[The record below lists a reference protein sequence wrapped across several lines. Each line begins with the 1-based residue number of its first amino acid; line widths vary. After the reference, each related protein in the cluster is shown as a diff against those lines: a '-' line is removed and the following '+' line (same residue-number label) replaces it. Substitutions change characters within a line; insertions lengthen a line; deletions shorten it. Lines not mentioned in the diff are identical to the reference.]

1 MRIARIDGEG
11 RALTDSFMTNFVA
24 LLCCIR
30 NCALTVWEMTAT
42 MARRSLIQT
51 NLDLDS
57 GEEAAHFAQAAAKIL
72 QSMTAHQLKRSGE
85 DLIELV
91 ERESPVS
98 GLRKVANREAPTIAE
113 AKAISR
119 QLASWRGETTEL
131 DQLLVW
137 ISDLFGLEATDKTI
151 LGVFARWG
159 RYDSWRELVRRG
171 PFSCGNL
178 SPSVIAHLTGLPSSM
193 VEQRLIQGSPLFSS
207 RLINDDRDGEYS
219 LRSLF
224 KRLIC
229 LNPATY
235 DDLLRWLLPAPELG
249 ALGWDDF
256 EHLNPLRDIA
266 LGVLNTRQPVS
277 ILLFGDPG
285 TGKTEFARTLAA
297 QAGSGATFA
306 GLSDDYG
313 NEPDR
318 SERLDHLMVLRAMCR
333 HRRDR
338 VIVVDEADDVL
349 RMSERRATSKQWIH
363 RLVENPEVSTIWIV
377 NDRSQLSPAVLRRMT
392 LAIGFD
398 RPRFAVR
405 ERIVRRSA
413 ENVSLGLTPSELRDI
428 ASIKAPPAVV
438 AAGLNAAKLTSGGAE
453 VAKTAI
459 HSVMRGLGQ
468 SCTPEICPRS
478 AYDPQLSNA
487 GIDLKRLASQ
497 LAASPDRA
505 WSLLLSGPSGT
516 GKSAYA
522 RHLAE
527 LMGIEIEE
535 RRASDLMSP
544 YVGETEQNIA
554 EAFATAAERGAL
566 LLIDEADS
574 FLYRRETG
582 QRSWEVRQVNEM
594 LVQLEHLRAPF
605 VATTNLADNLDA
617 ATQRRFTVRTTFRA
631 MKPTQAKMLFKTTFE
646 LSWPSEVPLHEG
658 QTPGDFA
665 VVAHRATLLGENNP
679 YVLLGWLREEIEARG
694 DFTRG
699 PVGFH
704 LPGEAPSRRLEST

>member
-1 MRIARIDGEG
+1 
-11 RALTDSFMTNFVA
+11 
-24 LLCCIR
+24 
-30 NCALTVWEMTAT
+30 
-42 MARRSLIQT
+42 MARRSPYQT
-51 NLDLDS
+51 NLDLDTK
-57 GEEAAHFAQAAAKIL
+57 GEAAHFAQAAAKIL
-72 QSMTAHQLKRSGE
+72 QSLTAHQLKRFGE
-85 DLIELV
+85 DLIELI
-91 ERESPVS
+91 ERETPVP
-98 GLRKVANREAPTIAE
+98 GLRKIANRESPTIAE
-113 AKAISR
+113 AKVIAR
-119 QLASWRGETTEL
+119 QLTSMPGETTKL
-131 DQLLVW
+131 DRLLCW
-137 ISDLFGLEATDKTI
+137 ISDLFGLEPTDVAI

-159 RYDSWRELVRRG
+159 RFESWRELVRRG
-171 PFSCGNL
+171 PFSCSNL
-178 SPSVIAHLTGLPSSM
+178 SPRVIGRLASLPSSIT
-193 VEQRLIQGSPLFSS
+193 EQRLVKGSPLFAS

-219 LRSLF
+219 LSSLL

-229 LNPATY
+229 SNAATQ
-235 DDLLRWLLPAPELG
+235 DEMLRWLLPEPELG
-249 ALGWDDF
+249 TLGWDDF

-266 LGVLNTRQPVS
+266 MKVLASRQPVS

-306 GLSDDYG
+306 GLADDYG

-333 HRRDR
+333 HHRDR

-349 RMSERRATSKQWIH
+349 RISERRPTSKQWIH

-413 ENVSLGLTPSELRDI
+413 ENVSLSLNSAELRDL

-459 HSVMRGLGQ
+459 HSVMRSLGQ
-468 SCTPEICPRS
+468 SCTPEICTRS
-478 AYDPQLSNA
+478 IYDPRLSNA
-487 GIDLKRLASQ
+487 ESDLRRLAQQ
-497 LAASPDRA
+497 LAASPDRS

-516 GKSAYA
+516 GKSAFA

-544 YVGETEQNIA
+544 FVGETEQNIA
-554 EAFATAAERGAL
+554 EAFAIAAERGAL
-566 LLIDEADS
+566 LLIDEAES
-574 FLYRRETG
+574 FLYRREAG

-594 LVQLEHLRAPF
+594 LVQLEHLRVPF
-605 VATTNLADNLDA
+605 VATTNLADELDA
-617 ATQRRFTVRTTFRA
+617 ATQRRFTIRTTFKA
-631 MKPTQAKMLFKTTFE
+631 MTPNQAKALFEATFA
-646 LSWPSEVPLHEG
+646 LSWPQRLPLHEG

-665 VVAHRATLLGENNP
+665 VVAHRARLLGERDP
-679 YVLLGWLREEIEARG
+679 LVLVRWLIEEIEARG
-694 DFTRG
+694 ETTRG
-699 PVGFH
+699 AVGFQLPSLDPSSRFQH
-704 LPGEAPSRRLEST
+704 LDRKAA

>member
-1 MRIARIDGEG
+1 MRDR
-11 RALTDSFMTNFVA
+11 
-24 LLCCIR
+24 
-30 NCALTVWEMTAT
+30 ALTVWETTAT
-42 MARRSLIQT
+42 MALRSHIQT
-51 NLDLDS
+51 ILDIDT
-57 GEEAAHFAQAAAKIL
+57 GGEAAHFARAAAKIL
-72 QSMTAHQLKRSGE
+72 HGMTAHQLKRSGE

-91 ERESPVS
+91 EREAPVPA
-98 GLRKVANREAPTIAE
+98 LRKVANRESPTITE

-119 QLASWRGETTEL
+119 QLASWPGETTEL
-131 DQLLVW
+131 DRLLGW
-137 ISDLFGLEATDKTI
+137 ISDLFGLEETDKTI

-171 PFSCGNL
+171 PFSCSNL
-178 SPSVIAHLTGLPSSM
+178 SPSAISRLAGLPSSI
-193 VEQRLIQGSPLFSS
+193 VEQRLVQGSPLFAS

-229 LNPATY
+229 LNAATY

-266 LGVLNTRQPVS
+266 LGVLATRQPVS
-277 ILLFGDPG
+277 VLLFGDPG

-306 GLSDDYG
+306 GLADDYG

-377 NDRSQLSPAVLRRMT
+377 NDRSQLSPAVVRRMT

-398 RPRFAVR
+398 RPRLAVR
-405 ERIVRRSA
+405 ERIVRRAA
-413 ENVSLGLTPSELRDI
+413 ENVSLGLTPTELRDI
-428 ASIKAPPAVV
+428 ASIKAPPSVV
-438 AAGLNAAKLTSGGAE
+438 AAGLNAAKLTNGGAE

-459 HSVMRGLGQ
+459 YSVLRGLGQ
-468 SCTPEICPRS
+468 SCTPEICSRS
-478 AYDPQLSNA
+478 SYDPQLSNA
-487 GIDLKRLASQ
+487 GTDLKRLAEQ

-527 LMGIEIEE
+527 LMEIEIEE

-574 FLYRRETG
+574 FLYRRETA

-594 LVQLEHLRAPF
+594 LVQLEHLRGPF

-617 ATQRRFTVRTTFRA
+617 ATQRRFTVRTAFRA
-631 MKPTQAKMLFKTTFE
+631 MKPKQVGMLFKATFGM
-646 LSWPSEVPLHEG
+646 SWPSELPLHEG

-665 VVAHRATLLGENNP
+665 VVAHRARLLGENDP
-679 YVLLGWLREEIEARG
+679 EVLLTWLREEIAARG
-694 DFTRG
+694 EVARG
-699 PVGFH
+699 PVGFQFPDQRH
-704 LPGEAPSRRLEST
+704 SQRFRAPEAEAA

>member
-1 MRIARIDGEG
+1 MRGC
-11 RALTDSFMTNFVA
+11 V
-24 LLCCIR
+24 
-30 NCALTVWEMTAT
+30 LTVWETTAT
-42 MARRSLIQT
+42 MARRSHIQT
-51 NLDLDS
+51 ILDIDT
-57 GEEAAHFAQAAAKIL
+57 GGEAAHFARAAAKIL
-72 QSMTAHQLKRSGE
+72 HGMTAHQLKRSGE

-91 ERESPVS
+91 EREAPVPA
-98 GLRKVANREAPTIAE
+98 LRKVANRESPTITE

-119 QLASWRGETTEL
+119 QLASWPGETTEL
-131 DQLLVW
+131 DRLLGW
-137 ISDLFGLEATDKTI
+137 ISDLFGLEVTDKTI

-171 PFSCGNL
+171 PFSCSNL
-178 SPSVIAHLTGLPSSM
+178 SPSAISRLAGLPSSI
-193 VEQRLIQGSPLFSS
+193 VEQRLVQGSPLFAS

-229 LNPATY
+229 LNAATY

-266 LGVLNTRQPVS
+266 LGVLATRQPVS

-306 GLSDDYG
+306 GLADDYG

-413 ENVSLGLTPSELRDI
+413 ENVSLGLTPTELRDI

-459 HSVMRGLGQ
+459 YSVLRGLGQ
-468 SCTPEICPRS
+468 SCTPEICSRS
-478 AYDPQLSNA
+478 SYDPQLSNA
-487 GIDLKRLASQ
+487 GTDLKRLAEQ

-554 EAFATAAERGAL
+554 EAFATAGERGAL

-574 FLYRRETG
+574 FLYRRETA

-594 LVQLEHLRAPF
+594 LVQLEHLRGPF

-617 ATQRRFTVRTTFRA
+617 ATQRRFTVRTAFRA
-631 MKPTQAKMLFKTTFE
+631 MKPKQVEMLFKNTFG
-646 LSWPSEVPLHEG
+646 LSWPSAVPLHEG

-665 VVAHRATLLGENNP
+665 VVAHRARLLGENDP
-679 YVLLGWLREEIEARG
+679 EVLLTWLREEIAARG
-694 DFTRG
+694 EVARG
-699 PVGFH
+699 PLGFQ
-704 LPGEAPSRRLEST
+704 LPDQRHSQRFRAPAAEAA

>member
-1 MRIARIDGEG
+1 
-11 RALTDSFMTNFVA
+11 
-24 LLCCIR
+24 
-30 NCALTVWEMTAT
+30 
-42 MARRSLIQT
+42 MARRSPNQT
-51 NLDLDS
+51 NLDLDTK
-57 GEEAAHFAQAAAKIL
+57 GEAAHFARAAGKIL
-72 QSMTAHQLKRSGE
+72 QSLTAHQLKHAGE
-85 DLIELV
+85 DLIELI
-91 ERESPVS
+91 ERETPVP
-98 GLRKVANREAPTIAE
+98 GLRKIANRESPTIAE
-113 AKAISR
+113 TKVIAR
-119 QLASWRGETTEL
+119 QLTSLPSETTEL
-131 DQLLVW
+131 DQLLCW
-137 ISDLFGLEATDKTI
+137 ISDLFGLDAADTVI

-159 RYDSWRELVRRG
+159 RYESWRELVRRG
-171 PFSCGNL
+171 PFLCRNL
-178 SPSVIAHLTGLPSSM
+178 SPRVIGRLASLPSSIA
-193 VEQRLIQGSPLFSS
+193 EQRLVQGSPLFAS

-219 LRSLF
+219 LSSLL

-229 LNPATY
+229 LNVATQEEM
-235 DDLLRWLLPAPELG
+235 LRWLLPEPELG

-266 LGVLNTRQPVS
+266 LKVLATRQPVS

-306 GLSDDYG
+306 GLADDYG

-333 HRRDR
+333 HHRDR

-349 RMSERRATSKQWIH
+349 RISERRPTSKQWIH

-413 ENVSLGLTPSELRDI
+413 ENVSLSLNLAELRDL

-468 SCTPEICPRS
+468 SCTPEICTRS
-478 AYDPQLSNA
+478 TYDPRLSNA
-487 GIDLKRLASQ
+487 ETDLKRLAQQ

-516 GKSAYA
+516 GKSAFA

-544 YVGETEQNIA
+544 FVGETEQKIA
-554 EAFATAAERGAL
+554 EAFAIAAERGAL
-566 LLIDEADS
+566 LLIDEAES
-574 FLYRRETG
+574 FLYRREAG

-594 LVQLEHLRAPF
+594 LDQLEHLRGPF

-617 ATQRRFTVRTTFRA
+617 ATQRRFTIRTTFKA
-631 MKPTQAKMLFKTTFE
+631 MTPSQAHALFESTFAF
-646 LSWPSEVPLHEG
+646 SWPQRFPLHEG

-665 VVAHRATLLGENNP
+665 VVAHRARLLGERDP
-679 YVLLGWLREEIEARG
+679 GVLVRWLLEEIEARG
-694 DFTRG
+694 ETTRG
-699 PVGFH
+699 PVGFQFPTQE
-704 LPGEAPSRRLEST
+704 PGAGFKQAEQAAA

>member
-1 MRIARIDGEG
+1 
-11 RALTDSFMTNFVA
+11 
-24 LLCCIR
+24 
-30 NCALTVWEMTAT
+30 
-42 MARRSLIQT
+42 MARRSPYQT
-51 NLDLDS
+51 NLDLDTK
-57 GEEAAHFAQAAAKIL
+57 GEAAHFAQASAKIL
-72 QSMTAHQLKRSGE
+72 QSLTAHQLKRSGE
-85 DLIELV
+85 DLIELI
-91 ERESPVS
+91 ERETPVP
-98 GLRKVANREAPTIAE
+98 GLRRIANREKPTIAE
-113 AKAISR
+113 AKVIARELTSMP
-119 QLASWRGETTEL
+119 GETTEL
-131 DQLLVW
+131 DRLLSW
-137 ISDLFGLEATDKTI
+137 ISDLFGLEPTDTVI
-151 LGVFARWG
+151 LSVFARWG
-159 RYDSWRELVRRG
+159 RYESWRELVRRG
-171 PFSCGNL
+171 PFSCSNL
-178 SPSVIAHLTGLPSSM
+178 SPRVIGRLASLPSSM
-193 VEQRLIQGSPLFSS
+193 AEQRLVQGSPLFAS

-219 LRSLF
+219 LRPLL

-229 LNPATY
+229 LNAATQEEM
-235 DDLLRWLLPAPELG
+235 LRWLLPEPELG

-266 LGVLNTRQPVS
+266 LKVLATRQPVS

-306 GLSDDYG
+306 GLADDYG

-333 HRRDR
+333 HHRDR

-349 RMSERRATSKQWIH
+349 RISERRPTSKQWIH

-413 ENVSLGLTPSELRDI
+413 ENVSLSLNSAELRDL

-468 SCTPEICPRS
+468 SCTPEICTRS
-478 AYDPQLSNA
+478 AYDPRLSNA
-487 GIDLKRLASQ
+487 ETDLKRLAQQ

-516 GKSAYA
+516 GKSAFA

-544 YVGETEQNIA
+544 FVGETEQNIA
-554 EAFATAAERGAL
+554 EAFAIAAERDAL
-566 LLIDEADS
+566 LLIDEAES
-574 FLYRRETG
+574 FLYRREAG

-617 ATQRRFTVRTTFRA
+617 ATQRRFTIRTTFKA
-631 MKPTQAKMLFKTTFE
+631 MTRSQVKALFEKTFA
-646 LSWPSEVPLHEG
+646 LGWPQRFPLHEG

-665 VVAHRATLLGENNP
+665 VVAHRARLLGERDP
-679 YVLLGWLREEIEARG
+679 GVLVRWLLEEIEARG
-694 DFTRG
+694 ETTRG
-699 PVGFH
+699 PVGFQ
-704 LPGEAPSRRLEST
+704 LPSFEPSSRLEDPDQKAA